1 MLLVHFR
8 QCRQLL
14 QGVLLADVRWVRN
27 LERGLAHLVDAGQL
41 GRGQHLV
48 ASLYSFRTI
57 VEAPLRVDVHHVVSR
72 QERTG
77 PSVLLLLFSQ
87 VNRELLPP
95 LCTILPNTLVAFLA
109 LLKDFVVVLAR
120 WVTIRL
126 VLGGLVRR
134 RNTKRVIDGL
144 LKLRIV
150 IYQFECFVVQLAVL
164 SEQTYPVE
172 ILKLVK
178 LMEVLLV
185 AHELRQVR
193 HVQCLEVA
201 NVLVK
206 LLLSLH
212 RVEFLSLSGQFLKRL
227 SAGDDVDPGL
237 LVEVLGQPAVE
248 AVELADTGLRD
259 GPVVGVVEG
268 GAQDVGLG
276 DGELPLAGALVLG
289 EDVRRLA
296 HDDLPSVVP

>member
-1 MLLVHFR
+1 M
-8 QCRQLL
+8 

-120 WVTIRL
+120 RVTIRL

-164 SEQTYPVE
+164 SE
-172 ILKLVK
+172 
-178 LMEVLLV
+178 
-185 AHELRQVR
+185 
-193 HVQCLEVA
+193 
-201 NVLVK
+201 
-206 LLLSLH
+206 
-212 RVEFLSLSGQFLKRL
+212 
-227 SAGDDVDPGL
+227 
-237 LVEVLGQPAVE
+237 
-248 AVELADTGLRD
+248 
-259 GPVVGVVEG
+259 
-268 GAQDVGLG
+268 
-276 DGELPLAGALVLG
+276 
-289 EDVRRLA
+289 
-296 HDDLPSVVP
+296 